1 MAIDYT
7 TARKYLDAGL
17 CVLPAIKAQKRPN
30 LNSWEY
36 YKTQLPTNK
45 DLALWF
51 GDNSSGICIV
61 CGTVSGNLEIIDFD
75 EKGLAFGPW
84 GDRVKN
90 DELIPGLYDK
100 LVVEQSPSGG
110 FHVIYRCELPVSGN
124 QKLAKTE
131 DSKTLIETRGEG
143 GLFLCAPTEGYELK
157 QGDFTSIP
165 TISAVERNILLQ
177 HAKHFHIEKKNASYN
192 NSFGLPISEPLDGS
206 TIKRKDV
213 VLDAAEGR
221 PGDVFNQ
228 TGDIRALLIKH
239 GWTRAGINGDEERW
253 TRPGKKTGTSATLR
267 NIDGKDYFYVF
278 SSNAEPLEAD
288 RSYDA
293 FGLFATLECNGDVK
307 RASEELLRL
316 GFGEKIRPHRD
327 LPEIDFSQLQVKG
340 VSVHLAPVPTAAA
353 KKPTA
358 AFQNRRDPE
367 NFEDFPLGCLP
378 PRTKRYVEEKA
389 KSLHQN
395 PAGLAMALLTQCGAH
410 IGASVKLRLG
420 ADWFTAGTLWYV
432 FIGLSGNGKS
442 PAINSIAALADD
454 IKDRFHREYAKKQ
467 KEYLPAMKAYEK
479 AKKKGEDVA
488 PPEAPEWNRVIVTDA
503 TYEGLIKAVK
513 ESGGRILLKLDEL
526 ISLFAMTNRTK
537 TAGEAQKWLSGYSGE
552 SVTTVRSSSIE
563 THIKDAYWSI
573 SGGSTPEKLREFI
586 SSEGR
591 DKDGTLSRFVMVWA
605 PEETEYVEANDID
618 PNSVAE
624 MRRVVEKLI
633 QFQPPEG
640 KRTQFITFDDDTKKS
655 WEEWKKA
662 IFYAKQNS
670 NTDVEVSFISKSQDL
685 LPRIATILHCMIA
698 AEEALDAEAGLN
710 KRRVETVDGVTY
722 SDPMELQM
730 SVPPVM
736 EIETW
741 NAALDIT
748 QWLRQETLSCYRQLM
763 LIASATPDEATN
775 KVIAIIQDAGTK
787 GMSMRDIGRKIKK
800 FRGVEGQKILFPILD
815 NLVSNGKIKRKAE
828 KSNNNH
834 TTDKYYYVN
843 Q

>member
-61 CGTVSGNLEIIDFD
+61 CGAVSGNLEIIDFD

-84 GDRVKN
+84 GDRVKA
-90 DELIPGLYDK
+90 DDLIPGLYDK

-213 VLDAAEGR
+213 VQDAAEGR

-253 TRPGKKTGTSATLR
+253 TRPGKKFGTSATLR

-278 SSNAEPLEAD
+278 SSNAEPLEPD

-327 LPEIDFSQLQVKG
+327 LPEIDFFQLQVKG
-340 VSVHLAPVPTAAA
+340 VSVHLPPVPTATP
-353 KKPTA
+353 KKPAA

-367 NFEDFPLGCLP
+367 NFEDFPLDCLP
-378 PRTKRYVEEKA
+378 PRSKKYVEEKA

-420 ADWFTAGTLWYV
+420 ADWFTTGTLWYV
-432 FIGLSGNGKS
+432 FVGLSGNGKS

-454 IKDRFHREYAKKQ
+454 IKDRFHQEYAVKQ
-467 KEYLPAMKAYEK
+467 KEYLPAMKVYEK
-479 AKKKGEDVA
+479 AKKKGEDVT
-488 PPEAPEWNRVIVTDA
+488 PPTAPEWNRVIVTDA
-503 TYEGLIKAVK
+503 TYEGLVKAVK
-513 ESGGRILLKLDEL
+513 ESGGRILIKLDEM
-526 ISLFAMTNRTK
+526 ISLFAMMNRTN
-537 TAGEAQKWLSGYSGE
+537 TPGEAQKWLSGYSGE
-552 SVTTVRSSSIE
+552 SVTTVRSSSQEI
-563 THIKDAYWSI
+563 HIKDAYWSI

-591 DKDGTLSRFVMVWA
+591 DKDGTLSRFVMVWS
-605 PEETEYVEANDID
+605 PEETEYTKNDID
-618 PNSVAE
+618 PSSVLE
-624 MRRVVEKLI
+624 MKHVIEKLI

-640 KRTQFITFDDDTKKS
+640 RRSQFITFDKKTS
-655 WEEWKKA
+655 ELWEEWKQA

-685 LPRIATILHCMIA
+685 LPRIAIILHCMVA
-698 AEEALDAEAGLN
+698 AEEALDAESGLS
-710 KRRVETVDGVTY
+710 KRHVETIDGVTY
-722 SDPMELQM
+722 SDPVELQI
-730 SVPPVM
+730 SVPSV
-736 EIETW
+736 IDVETW
-741 NAALDIT
+741 NAALEIT

-763 LIASATPDEATN
+763 LIASTTPDESTN
-775 KVIAIIQDAGTK
+775 KVIAIIQDSGHK
-787 GMSMRDIGRKIKK
+787 GMTMHDIGQKIKK
-800 FRGVEGQKILFPILD
+800 FRGVEGQKALFPILD
-815 NLVSNGKIKRKAE
+815 NLVSEGKIKRKTD
-828 KSNNNH
+828 KSNNNR
-834 TTDKYYYVN
+834 TTEKYYYVN

>member
-7 TARKYLDAGL
+7 TARKYLDSGL

-61 CGTVSGNLEIIDFD
+61 CGAVSGNLEIIDFD

-192 NSFGLPISEPLDGS
+192 NSFGLPISEPIDGT

-253 TRPGKKTGTSATLR
+253 TRPGKKSGTSATLR

-278 SSNAEPLEAD
+278 SSNAAPLESE

-293 FGLFATLECNGDVK
+293 FGLFASLECSGDVK

-420 ADWFTAGTLWYV
+420 ADWFTTGTLWYV
-432 FIGLSGNGKS
+432 FVGLSGNGKS

-454 IKDRFHREYAKKQ
+454 IKDQFHREYAIKQ
-467 KEYLPAMKAYEK
+467 KEYLPAMKVYEK
-479 AKKKGEDVA
+479 AKKKGEDVT
-488 PPEAPEWNRVIVTDA
+488 PPTAPEWNRIIVTDA

-513 ESGGRILLKLDEL
+513 ESGGRILLKLDEM

-552 SVTTVRSSSIE
+552 SVTTVRSLSLE

-586 SSEGR
+586 SAEGR
-591 DKDGTLSRFVMVWA
+591 DKDGTLSRFVMVWP
-605 PEETEYVEANDID
+605 PEETEYGEENDID
-618 PNSVAE
+618 PSSVLE
-624 MRRVVEKLI
+624 MKRVIEKLI

-640 KRTQFITFDDDTKKS
+640 KRNQVVTFDDDTKKS
-655 WEEWKKA
+655 WGEWKKA

-685 LPRIATILHCMIA
+685 LPRIATILHCLFA
-698 AEEALDAEAGLN
+698 AEEALDAEENLT

-722 SDPMELQM
+722 SDPIELQM
-730 SVPPVM
+730 SIPPVM

-741 NAALDIT
+741 RAALDIT

-763 LIASATPDEATN
+763 LIASATPDESTN
-775 KVIAIIQDAGTK
+775 KLISVIQDAGADGVTL
-787 GMSMRDIGRKIKK
+787 RDIGQKIKR
-800 FRGVEGQKILFPILD
+800 FRGVEGQKALFPILD
-815 NLVSNGKIKRKAE
+815 SLIADGKIKRKTE

-834 TTDKYYYVN
+834 TTDKYYYGK
-843 Q
+843 

>member
-30 LNSWEY
+30 LNSWDY

-45 DLALWF
+45 DLGLWF
-51 GDNSSGICIV
+51 GDNASGICIV
-61 CGTVSGNLEIIDFD
+61 CGAVSRNLEIIDFD

-90 DELIPGLYDK
+90 DELIPGLYER
-100 LVVEQSPSGG
+100 LVIEQSPSGG

-131 DSKTLIETRGEG
+131 DGKTLIETRGEG

-157 QGDFTSIP
+157 QGDFTAIP

-177 HAKHFHIEKKNASYN
+177 HAKHFHVEKKNATYN

-213 VLDAAEGR
+213 VLDAETEGR
-221 PGDVFNQ
+221 PGDVFNK
-228 TGDIRALLIKH
+228 TGDVRALLIKH
-239 GWTRAGINGDEERW
+239 GWTRAGITGDEERW
-253 TRPGKKTGTSATLR
+253 TRPGKKFGTSATLR

-278 SSNAEPLEAD
+278 SSNAAPLESD

-307 RASEELLRL
+307 MASEELLRL
-316 GFGEKIRPHRD
+316 GFGEKIQPHRD
-327 LPEIDFSQLQVKG
+327 LPEIDFSSLQIKG
-340 VSVHLAPVPTAAA
+340 VSVNLAPVPTAAP
-353 KKPTA
+353 KKPAA

-367 NFEDFPLGCLP
+367 NFEDFPLDCLP
-378 PRTKRYVEEKA
+378 PRTKRYVVEKA
-389 KSLHQN
+389 KTLHQN
-395 PAGLAMALLTQCGAH
+395 PAGLAMALLTQVGAH

-420 ADWFTAGTLWYV
+420 SDWFTTGTLWYV
-432 FIGLSGNGKS
+432 FVGLSGNGKS
-442 PAINSIAALADD
+442 PAINSIAGLADD
-454 IKDRFHREYAKKQ
+454 IKDRFHQEYVRKQ
-467 KEYLPAMKAYEK
+467 KEYLPAMKVYER
-479 AKKKGEDVA
+479 AKKKGEDVS
-488 PPEAPEWNRVIVTDA
+488 PPVAPEWNRVIVTDA

-537 TAGEAQKWLSGYSGE
+537 TPGEAQKWLSGYSGE
-552 SVTTVRSSSIE
+552 SVTTVRSLSQE
-563 THIKDAYWSI
+563 MHIKDAYWSI

-591 DKDGTLSRFVMVWA
+591 DKDGTLSRFIMVWP
-605 PEETEYVEANDID
+605 PEETEYGKEEDIN

-624 MRRVVEKLI
+624 MRRVIEKLI
-633 QFQPPEG
+633 QFQPPVG
-640 KRTQFITFDDDTKKS
+640 KRNQVVTFADETKKS
-655 WEEWKKA
+655 WDEWKKA
-662 IFYAKQNS
+662 IFYARQNS

-685 LPRIATILHCMIA
+685 LPRIAIILHCLFA
-698 AEEALDAEAGLN
+698 AEEALDAEANLN
-710 KRRVETVDGVTY
+710 KRHVETVDGITY
-722 SDPMELQM
+722 SAPMDLQM
-730 SVPPVM
+730 AVPPVM

-741 NAALDIT
+741 KAALDIT
-748 QWLRQETLSCYRQLM
+748 QWLRQETLSCYRQLT
-763 LIASATPDEATN
+763 LVASATPDEATN
-775 KVIAIIQDAGTK
+775 KVIAIIQDAGADGIT
-787 GMSMRDIGRKIKK
+787 MRDIGQKIKR
-800 FRGVEGQKILFPILD
+800 FRGTEGQKMLFPILD
-815 NLVSNGKIKRKAE
+815 SLISEGKINRKTE

-834 TTDKYYYVN
+834 TTDKYYYVH
-843 Q
+843 

>member
-30 LNSWEY
+30 LNSWDY

-45 DLALWF
+45 DLGLWF
-51 GDNSSGICIV
+51 GDSASGICIV
-61 CGTVSGNLEIIDFD
+61 CGAVSRNLEIIDFD

-90 DELIPGLYDK
+90 DELIPGLYER
-100 LVVEQSPSGG
+100 LVIEQSPSGG

-131 DSKTLIETRGEG
+131 DGKTLIETRGEG

-157 QGDFTSIP
+157 QGDFTAIP

-177 HAKHFHIEKKNASYN
+177 HAKHFHVEKKNATYN

-213 VLDAAEGR
+213 VLDAETEGR
-221 PGDVFNQ
+221 PGDVFNK
-228 TGDIRALLIKH
+228 TGDVRALLVKH
-239 GWTRAGINGDEERW
+239 GWTRAGITGDEERW
-253 TRPGKKTGTSATLR
+253 TRPGKKFGTSATLR

-278 SSNAEPLEAD
+278 SSNAAPLESD

-307 RASEELLRL
+307 MASEELLRL
-316 GFGEKIRPHRD
+316 GFGEKIQPHRD
-327 LPEIDFSQLQVKG
+327 LPEIDFSSLQIKG
-340 VSVHLAPVPTAAA
+340 VSVNIAPVPTAAP
-353 KKPTA
+353 KKPAA

-367 NFEDFPLGCLP
+367 NFEDFPLDCLP
-378 PRTKRYVEEKA
+378 PRTKRYVVEKA
-389 KSLHQN
+389 KTLHQN
-395 PAGLAMALLTQCGAH
+395 PAGLAMALLTQVGSH

-420 ADWFTAGTLWYV
+420 SDWFTTGTLWYV
-432 FIGLSGNGKS
+432 FVGLSGNGKS
-442 PAINSIAALADD
+442 PAINSIAGLADD
-454 IKDRFHREYAKKQ
+454 IKDRFHQEYVRKQ
-467 KEYLPAMKAYEK
+467 KEYLPAMKVYER
-479 AKKKGEDVA
+479 AKKKGEDVS
-488 PPEAPEWNRVIVTDA
+488 PPVAPEWNRVIVTDA

-537 TAGEAQKWLSGYSGE
+537 TPGEAQKWLSGYSGE
-552 SVTTVRSSSIE
+552 SVTTVRSLSQE
-563 THIKDAYWSI
+563 MHIKDAYWSI

-591 DKDGTLSRFVMVWA
+591 DKDGTLSRFIMVWP
-605 PEETEYVEANDID
+605 PEETEYGKEEDIN

-624 MRRVVEKLI
+624 MRRVIEKLI

-640 KRTQFITFDDDTKKS
+640 RRNQVVTFADETKKS
-655 WEEWKKA
+655 WDEWKKA
-662 IFYAKQNS
+662 IFYARQNS

-685 LPRIATILHCMIA
+685 LPRIAIILHCLFA

-710 KRRVETVDGVTY
+710 KRHVETVDGITY
-722 SDPMELQM
+722 SAPMDLQM
-730 SVPPVM
+730 AVPPVM

-741 NAALDIT
+741 KAALDIT
-748 QWLRQETLSCYRQLM
+748 QWLRQETLSCYRQLT
-763 LIASATPDEATN
+763 LVASMTPDEATN
-775 KVIAIIQDAGTK
+775 KVIAIIQDAGADGIT
-787 GMSMRDIGRKIKK
+787 MRDIGQKIKR
-800 FRGVEGQKILFPILD
+800 FRGTEGQKMLFPILD
-815 NLVSNGKIKRKAE
+815 SLISEGKINRKTE

-834 TTDKYYYVN
+834 TTDKYYYVH
-843 Q
+843 